1 MNCKVCSRFIVV
13 PYSSYGQSATD
24 VQRLLEFAAGLLVHP
39 PDMLRH
45 VHIGGKTALLTGAT
59 GGLGRVIAKALAA
72 RGATLVLSSRK

>member
-1 MNCKVCSRFIVV
+1 M
-13 PYSSYGQSATD
+13 
-24 VQRLLEFAAGLLVHP
+24 QRLLEFAAGLLVHP

-72 RGATLVLSSRK
+72 RGATLVLSSRKADELNELAGSLGGSGHT